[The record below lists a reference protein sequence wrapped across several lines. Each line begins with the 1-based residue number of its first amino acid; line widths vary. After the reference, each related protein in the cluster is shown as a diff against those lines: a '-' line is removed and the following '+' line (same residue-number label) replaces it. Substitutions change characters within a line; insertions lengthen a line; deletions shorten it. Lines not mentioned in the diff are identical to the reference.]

1 MAEETEGQ
9 HVYRAPSRPEG
20 YRSPHQAPR
29 SGDEQHGRSD
39 ETVQPVTFQMPEFVG
54 AVKFRH
60 LVTVLVSQA
69 IAYVTLLLLAVV
81 ACILMLVSIA
91 MDTDGAEVEVISDDL
106 SELIG
111 TPDFTDLLST
121 IVIPFQV
128 VGLWLFGTLHV
139 EIGIPGFLQEIITQF
154 GGTRASA
161 EVTFSFWMP
170 NLLML
175 AIALCAAVWL
185 GRRLARRGQ
194 NPLTRLPRAAKLVLI
209 LVVSAVMAGLTVLL
223 TWALAFRQSLDIGQA
238 LGQDIP
244 AAELDQMAEF
254 LGISLDDMDI
264 TFFGSTAG
272 VALFFGS
279 LVFYLLVG
287 LMVSS
292 KAGLVGATFRRAANL
307 LPGLIRTP
315 RVIVVHSLVILI
327 PALAYACIRS
337 LADDSAGAILS
348 FPLWG
353 SFAAVMAFILLT
365 SGAIGIS
372 GDAGSSM
379 GFGQGESVSSI
390 FYLWSGGVPEARQ
403 EMTAE
408 DGWVFGVLAEGF
420 AWWEIAVAVV
430 IGLLALFLAAL
441 TWSMVREQRRGPL
454 SGALSFLTL
463 PFAYAALGTVLTL
476 FGGFR
481 VEMDAMG
488 LFTGEASASPVWWT
502 FLILLLVGAVIEAL
516 ARVCAAFIS
525 PSLPRPIR
533 RILGGKHTV
542 VAAPSDGHSI
552 SVPGPQPQ
560 SYSGP
565 PQPDSGNRPTME

>member
-20 YRSPHQAPR
+20 YRPPHQAPI
-29 SGDEQHGRSD
+29 SDDEQHGD
-39 ETVQPVTFQMPEFVG
+39 FGETVHPVTLQVPKFVG
-54 AVKFRH
+54 GLRIRH
-60 LVTVLVSQA
+60 LVTLLVSQA
-69 IAYVTLLLLAVV
+69 VAYLTLVVLGVVVCLLFAVGLAVDSNLADV
-81 ACILMLVSIA
+81 DVPAGEFNEFVPAPEVTGIASLMSV
-91 MDTDGAEVEVISDDL
+91 
-106 SELIG
+106 
-111 TPDFTDLLST
+111 
-121 IVIPFQV
+121 PFQLA
-128 VGLWLFGTLHV
+128 GLWLFGTLQFDMGLPDLFR
-139 EIGIPGFLQEIITQF
+139 EMFAGFTGSQ
-154 GGTRASA
+154 ASA
-161 EVTFSFWMP
+161 EVTFTLWAP

-292 KAGLVGATFRRAANL
+292 KTGLVGATFRRAANL

-315 RVIVVHSLVILI
+315 RVMAVHSLVIVI
-327 PALAYACIRS
+327 PALAYTCIRS
-337 LADDSAGAILS
+337 LADDSAGTILS
-348 FPLWG
+348 LPLWG
-353 SFAAVMAFILLT
+353 SSVAVIAFILLT
-365 SGAIGIS
+365 SSAIGVS
-372 GDAGSSM
+372 GATGSSM
-379 GFGQGESVSSI
+379 GFGPSESVSTV
-390 FYLWSGGVPEARQ
+390 FYLWSSGVPEVRH
-403 EMTAE
+403 EMPAE
-408 DGWVFGVLAEGF
+408 DGWVFDVVAEGF
-420 AWWEIAVAVV
+420 AWWEIAISII

-441 TWSMVREQRRGPL
+441 TWSMVREQRRGAF
-454 SGALSFLTL
+454 SAALSFLTL
-463 PFAYAALGTVLTL
+463 PFAYAVLGAGLTL

-481 VEMDAMG
+481 LEMDMLG
-488 LFTGEASASPVWWT
+488 LFTGEASVGPVWWT
-502 FLILLLVGAVIEAL
+502 FLILLLVGAAIEAL

-533 RILGGKHTV
+533 GILGGKHTV
-542 VAAPSDGHSI
+542 VAAPSDGRGI
-552 SVPGPQPQ
+552 SAPGPQPQ
-560 SYSGP
+560 SYSAP